1 MDEVKNWWESKVVW
15 LNILTFIV
23 AALLLVAAPTFPVQI
38 PEPWING
45 ILGVVALLNLG
56 LRFITSEP
64 IK

>member
-1 MDEVKNWWESKVVW
+1 MESKNWWESKVVW
-15 LNILTFIV
+15 VNVLTFLV

-38 PEPWING
+38 PEAAVNI
-45 ILGVVALLNLG
+45 ILGVVALINLG